1 LVREVEMIEV
11 LRARPDLTA
20 VLDVTHPE
28 PPVSGSPLFTLPNVF
43 LTPHLAGSMGPE
55 CRRMGAYMAADLKR
69 YLAAEPM
76 LGEVR
81 REAAAMLA

>member
-1 LVREVEMIEV
+1 MSLI
-11 LRARPDLTA
+11 LCARPDLTA

-28 PPVSGSPLFTLPNVF
+28 PPAPDSPLFTLPNVF

-55 CRRMGAYMAADLKR
+55 CRRMGAFMAADLKR
-69 YLAAEPM
+69 YLAGGPM